1 MFVIFLAKKE
11 IDLSTYNT
19 PFRASIPAI
28 FYVYVANLVEIDRSI
43 FLSSAACK
51 QTLSKERFF

>member
-1 MFVIFLAKKE
+1 MFVIFFMKKE

-28 FYVYVANLVEIDRSI
+28 SHVDVANLVETDRSS

-51 QTLSKERFF
+51 QTFK